1 MNILKGFPERYKD
14 SSEPTGDK
22 WIDAFNKGRQV
33 VESGGILVTYGTNGT
48 GKSRMAYELAK
59 KCSMPRDEFA
69 PVGMSSIRKTRPC
82 YYTTAVMLFM
92 ELRESFGPKSES
104 SEMQIVKRY
113 SEAAFLVID
122 EIQERGET
130 SFEDRKLTSI
140 IDARYSDNRPTM
152 LISNYS
158 REKFAQS
165 MSPAVLDR
173 IRENGM
179 GLHFDWES
187 YRRPMA
193 QI

>member
-1 MNILKGFPERYKD
+1 MNIIKGFPERYKD
-14 SSEPTGDK
+14 ATPPIGDK
-22 WIDAFNKGRQV
+22 WIEAFNKSKPV

-59 KCSMPRDEFA
+59 VCNMPRSEFP
-69 PVGMSSIRKTRPC
+69 PVGMSSIRKSRPC

-92 ELRESFGPKSES
+92 ELRESFTPKAEM
-104 SEMQIVKRY
+104 SEMQIVKKY

-140 IDARYSDNRPTM
+140 IDARYADGRPTM

-158 REKFAQS
+158 REKFAQA
-165 MSPAVLDR
+165 MSPAILDR
-173 IRENGM
+173 IRENGL

-187 YRRPMA
+187 YRKQSA
-193 QI
+193 I